1 MKFNRIH
8 LTAATVALAFA
19 GTAVSWSGFDWEE
32 WRQQTGAEK
41 PAIESPQA
49 GLTEW
54 LPLLKNT
61 PDATRDFPVVTLWK
75 KKRDHILIDLYQ
87 MLGSPTQIV
96 PDPVPTETLEE
107 VITEDYVR
115 QRLTIPAG
123 EGNRI
128 PAYLL
133 IPRKAAARPMPAM
146 IVLHQTQAAG
156 KREAV
161 GLEGDPEMAFADELA
176 KRGYL
181 CLVPD
186 APGFGERIPAGGQP
200 YDDARAFYEQ
210 HPKWSYFGK
219 MNWEI
224 PRLIFYL
231 EQRGD
236 VDMNRIGAIGH
247 SHGAYSAIM
256 AAAVETRIS
265 LVVASCGLT
274 TFRTDPKPERWSHL
288 TPLMPN
294 LGFYLDDISQ
304 TPIDW
309 HEIIALIAPRPLFNW
324 STLDDTIF
332 PNTAPLAEV
341 YTQLESLYK
350 LYGMEGKF
358 RGELAPG
365 EHRFPKEAREQ
376 AYAWIDQ
383 QFNIVRE

>member
-1 MKFNRIH
+1 MTKKYALIIAA
-8 LTAATVALAFA
+8 TAALA
-19 GTAVSWSGFDWEE
+19 WSGPAAAWPGFNWDE
-32 WRQQTGAEK
+32 WKTQTGAVK
-41 PAIESPQA
+41 PDITSPQA
-49 GLTEW
+49 GLADL
-54 LPLLKNT
+54 LPLLKNSLED
-61 PDATRDFPVVTLWK
+61 PRDFPVITLWT
-75 KKRDHILIDLYQ
+75 KKRDQIALNLRK
-87 MLGSPTQIV
+87 MLGTTTPNT
-96 PDPVPTETLEE
+96 PDTEPAQVLEE
-107 VITEDYVR
+107 EFTGDYLR
-115 QRLTIPAG
+115 QRLSIPADTG
-123 EGNRI
+123 DRI

-133 IPRKAAARPMPAM
+133 VPKRPVARPMPVM

-176 KRGYL
+176 KRGYM

-186 APGFGERIPAGGQP
+186 AVGFGERIPEGGQP
-200 YDDARAFYEQ
+200 YDDARAFYEK
-210 HPKWSYFGK
+210 HPNWSYFGR

-224 PRLIFYL
+224 PRLIYYL
-231 EQRGD
+231 ERRGD
-236 VDMNRIGAIGH
+236 VDMQRIGVIGH
-247 SHGAYSAIM
+247 SHGAYGAIM
-256 AAAVETRIS
+256 AAATEPRIS

-274 TFRTDPKPERWSHL
+274 TFRTDPNPERWSHL

-309 HEIIALIAPRPLFNW
+309 HEIAALIAPRPFFNW
-324 STLDDTIF
+324 STLDDKIF

-341 YTQLESLYK
+341 YRQLESLYT
-350 LYGMEGKF
+350 LYNMERKF

-365 EHRFPKEAREQ
+365 EHQFPEEAREQ